1 MNQDELQGRVK
12 DLYEESKQK
21 SSSSRYLYEKSWY
34 RNVLFYAGVQWI
46 KYNPSGRR
54 WQKRDVKPG
63 VPTPVTNKF
72 ASHAASMMQTLIQK
86 APSVIAAPANDTEPN
101 RAAAERANKFLPAI
115 LDEGGWDQA
124 RGDMVPWMVLTGNA
138 FVQAGYDN
146 DPAYGT
152 TKIPGRKCD
161 DCAAKFSAN
170 SDDEDAKCPKCGS
183 LKWSDDLDTMEEF
196 ARGKLKFEVFSPFE
210 IYIDPELRSMDECQE
225 VLIRRRYPVDLV
237 RRRWGFFTEPDAA
250 GVEDSTGI
258 SLLRA
263 IANATSGPLPYAG
276 SGQLSQ
282 KTVLID
288 QLWKRPSP
296 EFPNGI
302 VALFSHGELR
312 NAADLDAGIP
322 YLDRSGSPIWP
333 WHLFRF
339 DRVPGR
345 IYGRTPLDDV
355 APKQEQRNRLEA
367 LIQLTIARTASP
379 HWLLP
384 KNSGITVITG
394 EPGQLIEYNPLPI
407 GPGGAVK
414 PERVPGDGV
423 PTSVIA
429 WLEKIDK
436 DMEEL
441 AGTFD
446 VLKGNAP
453 PGVTAGTALR
463 LLLDRAVTRFTP
475 VIKDFEDESARTI
488 KDGLVIF
495 QQLGIDKRQAR
506 ITAEGKTWETAEF
519 SSADVEGEL
528 DIIVE
533 AGSAMPQSTVGFQ
546 AIVQDLVALG
556 MIDPTNPETR
566 YKILQR
572 FGVSELA
579 GAEDG
584 DIKQSEREN
593 WLFMSPRAL
602 VPTVNPQIDN
612 HVVHILTHKKLCVT
626 PEFERVDPA
635 QRMEMYQH
643 IAEHTMAMAPAPMM
657 GAGIPGQPGQPT
669 EQGLPPGAGPTPSG
683 PMGPSQGAPGG
694 NGGPPPTNMGNL
706 PRGPNEPGMPPSIE
720 GIM

>member
-1 MNQDELQGRVK
+1 VDKSSLEARVRE
-12 DLYEESKQK
+12 LYEESQQK
-21 SSSSRYLYEKSWY
+21 SSSSRYIYEKNWY

-54 WQKRDVKPG
+54 WQKRDIKPG

-72 ASHAASMMQTLIQK
+72 ASHAATMMQTLIQK
-86 APSVIAAPANDTEPN
+86 APSVFAAPAIDTEPN

-115 LDEGGWDQA
+115 LDEGGWDLA
-124 RGDMVPWMVLTGNA
+124 RGDMIPWMVLTGNA
-138 FVQAGYDN
+138 FVHACYDN
-146 DPAYGT
+146 DPSYGT
-152 TKIPGRKCD
+152 TMQPARKCD
-161 DCAAKFSAN
+161 DCAKTFSGKN
-170 SDDEDAKCPKCGS
+170 SDEDAKCPKCGS
-183 LKWSDDLDTMEEF
+183 LNWSDDLDALESY
-196 ARGKLKFEVFSPFE
+196 ARGKLNFEVFSPFE

-237 RRRWGFFTEPDAA
+237 RRRWGFYTEPDAQ
-250 GVEDSTGI
+250 GQSDTTGI

-263 IANATSGPLPYAG
+263 IAHATSGPLPYAG
-276 SGQLSQ
+276 SGQASN
-282 KTVLID
+282 KTVLVD

-296 EFPNGI
+296 EYPKGV
-302 VALFSHGELR
+302 VALFTHGELR
-312 NAADLDAGIP
+312 NAAELDRGIP
-322 YLDRSGSPIWP
+322 YVDRSGSPIWP

-414 PERVPGDGV
+414 PDMIPGAGV

-429 WLEKIDK
+429 WLEKIDS
-436 DMEEL
+436 DMEQL

-475 VIKDFEDESARTI
+475 VIKDMEEESGRTI

-495 QQLGIDKRQAR
+495 QQFGVDKRQGR
-506 ITAEGKTWETAEF
+506 IQAEGKTWETAEF
-519 SSADVEGEL
+519 SNADVDGEL
-528 DIIVE
+528 DVIVE
-533 AGSAMPQSTVGFQ
+533 AGSAMPQTTIGFQ
-546 AIVQDLVALG
+546 AIVQDLANMG

-593 WLFMSPRAL
+593 WMFMSTQL

-612 HVVHILTHKKLCVT
+612 HNVHILTHKKLAVT
-626 PEFERVDPA
+626 PEFERIQPA
-635 QRMEMYQH
+635 LRMQMFQH
-643 IAEHTMAMAPAPMM
+643 IAEHTQAMMPAPMM
-657 GAGIPGQPGQPT
+657 GAPMGVPGQQPT
-669 EQGLPPGAGPTPSG
+669 DQGAGLPPDAAGPPSG
-683 PMGPSQGAPGG
+683 GPQGAPGG
-694 NGGPPPTNMGNL
+694 NGGRPPKANLGN
-706 PRGPNEPGMPPSIE
+706 PPGPPGEPGMPKSIE
-720 GIM
+720 GVM